1 MHSQY
6 SIRRSDERG
15 SSQKAV
21 CLPFLFLALVLL
33 LGGCATENA
42 TAVKGGPGANLIT
55 DFLTVEDPETFSV
68 IVKGDRP
75 LSYTAMN
82 QISPPAIHLQFPQT
96 GLDRSAADSF
106 TPQNDFIDAIRAT
119 ESIENGRE
127 TLVSIDLKQEL
138 PYSVMAEGNDV
149 RIVLTKT
156 GPSAA
161 KARAKVPGAE
171 TASAA
176 ATLKKVVVTTGA
188 KEVNIRVMADGMVND
203 CRTFTIETPAK
214 IVVDCFDLQSNYEKQ
229 QKIPVKSA
237 IVSQVRHFAHP
248 DRVRVVAE
256 TQSPYL
262 NSYLVEPAADGFVIK
277 VGKK

>member
-1 MHSQY
+1 MNPHY
-6 SIRRSDERG
+6 SIYRAGGGRS
-15 SSQKAV
+15 SLKAAWLT
-21 CLPFLFLALVLL
+21 CLFLATATLFCS
-33 LGGCATENA
+33 CAAEN
-42 TAVKGGPGANLIT
+42 TTTVKSAPAANLIT
-55 DFLTVEDPETFSV
+55 DFLTVEDAETFSV

-75 LSYTAMN
+75 LAYTAAK
-82 QISPPAIHLQFPQT
+82 QVSPPAIHLQFSQT

-119 ESIENGRE
+119 ESKENGRE
-127 TLVSIDLKQEL
+127 TFVSIDLKQEL
-138 PYSVMAEGNDV
+138 PYNVMAEGNDV

-156 GPSAA
+156 GPSSA

-171 TASAA
+171 TAPAA
-176 ATLKKVVVTTGA
+176 AILKKVVVTPGA
-188 KEVNIRVMADGMVND
+188 KEVSIRVMADGMVKD
-203 CRTFTIETPAK
+203 CRTFTIETPPK
-214 IVVDCFDLQSNYEKQ
+214 IVVDCFDLQSSYERQ

-262 NSYLVEPAADGFVIK
+262 SSYLIEPAADGFTIK
-277 VGKK
+277 VGEK